1 MSLIFY
7 FSFTVFTLNHE
18 KYIPYFFLKEEN
30 TICSLWCITNDFF
43 SSYLQSLG
51 ISFEAQCFQAIKHS
65 DDGDIIQVRDC
76 VVLRSGPKKTD
87 IPFVAKVTQFWKHPQ
102 DGEKLICSDLI
113 DLSNRNSGG
122 YITTCISRVLFN
134 LSIIRYTSF
143 Y

>member
-1 MSLIFY
+1 M
-7 FSFTVFTLNHE
+7 
-18 KYIPYFFLKEEN
+18 
-30 TICSLWCITNDFF
+30 
-43 SSYLQSLG
+43 QSLG

-76 VVLRSGPKKTD
+76 VILRSGPKKTD

-113 DLSNRNSGG
+113 DLSNRKSGG

-134 LSIIRYTSF
+134 LSIIQVFTNSHVVEIHVCF
-143 Y
+143 SETESSINGNDI